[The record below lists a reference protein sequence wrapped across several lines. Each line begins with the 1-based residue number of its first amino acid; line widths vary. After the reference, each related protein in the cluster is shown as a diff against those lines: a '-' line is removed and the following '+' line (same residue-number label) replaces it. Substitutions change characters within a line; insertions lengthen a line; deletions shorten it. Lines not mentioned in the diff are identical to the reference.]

1 MDFKTG
7 MFKKFLEKYWPIL
20 VITLV
25 VFAFHSRL
33 FFPEPSIYIT
43 PDYGRSDLIHFNIPI
58 KSILAESL
66 RNFALPLWE
75 PKMGQGFP
83 LFDEGQVGALYPPN
97 IILFVIFPFW
107 LAFSLGYVFTFLIS
121 AFGTYLLARSFKI
134 SKVGSTLAA
143 LTFSFSPMMVLQIH
157 HYNFIQTLSLFP
169 WILYFINEFFETK
182 KYRYLMF
189 LSLVIA
195 MQVFTGF
202 QQITAYSLT
211 AGFIFFIF
219 KLVHAGKDIAF
230 NVRIFFVFVFFV
242 LLGLAIS
249 SVQIAASLR
258 LTQEARRTVTITP
271 QKILSEFSYK
281 PSDVLTIFNP
291 FIQGNPK
298 KGTYPSFQT
307 GGWGIFWENSTY
319 FGLIQLVLILTLC
332 ASIAIKSKKGKVSVL
347 FVFFI
352 SFGLLGILLSLGSAA
367 PLHPVFSFPPFSL
380 FRVPSRFLMFTFIS
394 ASILAGLSL
403 DKIPLKK
410 SMLIRSILI
419 FGLVALATVDIF
431 RVWFNYHLIESK
443 DEVLKPSI
451 FTEKIDKNTRLFSTG
466 IEREWTDIFVK
477 VGWQKDNYAYYNF
490 LKNSLAEN
498 SNILSDV
505 SQQKAYAGMKPRRS
519 EIVTSFID
527 GSFVKKDG
535 SLTISTIGEKLL
547 DVNNVGYL
555 TTTKPL
561 DSSHWELVDR
571 VNFKDHSLYLYK
583 NPKEASRVYIAT
595 DYQIATTIGEFR
607 GILEKKDA
615 DILKKVVLEEYVD
628 LLNSDQEIRGEVEIA
643 LSDNTRVELQA
654 KLNQKSLVVLSDSY
668 YPGWKAYID
677 GQETEI
683 LPANINSRAVIVPAG
698 NHKIEYVY
706 TPTNIKI
713 GLLVSFLSLVLVIGV
728 FKFLKMKNFY

>member
-1 MDFKTG
+1 MRRILGKI
-7 MFKKFLEKYWPIL
+7 WPFL
-20 VITLV
+20 VIMIV
-25 VFAFHSRL
+25 IFVFFYRL
-33 FFPEPSIYIT
+33 FFPPSIFVT
-43 PDYGRSDLIHFNIPI
+43 PDFGRSDLVHFNLPI
-58 KSILAESL
+58 RMVYANSIK
-66 RNFALPLWE
+66 NFSLPLWE
-75 PKMGQGFP
+75 AKMGQGFP
-83 LFDEGQVGALYPPN
+83 LFDEGQVGVLYPPN
-97 IILFVIFPFW
+97 IILFTLLPFW
-107 LAFSLGYVFTFLIS
+107 LAFNLSYIITFLIS

-134 SKVGSTLAA
+134 SKAGSTLAA
-143 LTFSFSPMMVLQIH
+143 LTFAFSPMMVLQIH
-157 HYNFIQTLSLFP
+157 HCNFIQTLSLFP
-169 WILYFINEFFETK
+169 WILYLINDFFETR
-182 KYRYLMF
+182 KYRSLLL

-202 QQITAYSLT
+202 QQITTYSLT
-211 AGFIFFIF
+211 AAVIFFIF
-219 KLVHAGKDIAF
+219 KQSFSANKQTKTDYGFASKSK
-230 NVRIFFVFVFFV
+230 IFLVFVFFV

-249 SVQIAASLR
+249 SVQIAASFR
-258 LTQEARRTVTITP
+258 LTQEAKRTAILTP
-271 QKILSEFSYK
+271 QKILTEFPYK
-281 PSDVLTIFNP
+281 LSNVLTVFNP
-291 FIQGNPK
+291 YLQGNPRE
-298 KGTYPSFQT
+298 GTYPVFQT
-307 GGWGIFWENSTY
+307 GRWGIFWENTTY
-319 FGLIQLVLILTLC
+319 FGLVQLVLILTLC
-332 ASIAIKSKKGKVSVL
+332 VSIAIKSKKEKGKNL
-347 FVFFI
+347 IVFLI
-352 SFGLLGILLSLGSAA
+352 AFGLLGIVLSLGKAA
-367 PLHPVFSFPPFSL
+367 PLHPVFLFPPFSF
-380 FRVPSRFLMFTFIS
+380 FRIPSRFLMFTFIS